1 MERLFELCIITSS
14 LMPDTVG
21 TGREGS
27 MQTLIQTY
35 SQHNMGCEDVND
47 LWVEKWT
54 YFPYFE

>member
-27 MQTLIQTY
+27 MKTLIQTY

-47 LWVEKWT
+47 L
-54 YFPYFE
+54 

>member
-47 LWVEKWT
+47 L
-54 YFPYFE
+54 